1 MCNPL
6 SRGLHILEV
15 LKMCMCD
22 IKHFHLYQAP
32 NRTYTYKICI
42 CNYLLFPFYRWGSW
56 EQVRDNPLVNGEVGR
71 SEQFWDARLYGEKS
85 RIVCVVNSNALL
97 IHRLRKDFQNVRQA
111 VSGEIQLDLA
121 QTFKPPPQKEVPFK
135 RTRTQEARLLPWQ
148 QGSRWAGSTQ
158 AIPNLCSS
166 TCCWVSCLI

>member
-1 MCNPL
+1 MCNLL
-6 SRGLHILEV
+6 SRGFAYAGGSQNV
-15 LKMCMCD
+15 CD

-56 EQVRDNPLVNGEVGR
+56 EQVRDKPLVNGEVGHCK
-71 SEQFWDARLYGEKS
+71 QFWDARLYGGKS

-97 IHRLRKDFQNVRQA
+97 IDCLRKDFQNVRQV

-121 QTFKPPPQKEVPFK
+121 QTFNPLQKEVPSK
-135 RTRTQEARLLPWQ
+135 RTRMQEARLLPWQ
-148 QGSRWAGSTQ
+148 QGSRWVGSIQ
-158 AIPNLCSS
+158 AIQNLCSS